1 MLNHAFPPANWTK
14 LRRRLHFLCNRDMNL
29 TNVYCIIIVNVD
41 RPVCGF
47 KYPLVNVDRPV
58 LLCLFLKGDN
68 RWYRSVYISTGLV
81 DY

>member
-14 LRRRLHFLCNRDMNL
+14 LRPRLHFLCNRDMNL
-29 TNVYCIIIVNVD
+29 TNH
-41 RPVCGF
+41 GF

-58 LLCLFLKGDN
+58 LLCLFLKGDI
-68 RWYRSVYISTGLV
+68 RWYRSVYISTGMV